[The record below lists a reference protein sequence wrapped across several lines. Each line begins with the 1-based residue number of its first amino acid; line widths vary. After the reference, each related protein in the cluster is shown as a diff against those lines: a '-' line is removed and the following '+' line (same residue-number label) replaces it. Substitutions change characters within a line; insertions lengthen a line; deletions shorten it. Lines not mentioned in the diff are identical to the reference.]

1 MMSQQEMLLDC
12 MSFYQI
18 PVKEV
23 RENHVY
29 TIKAYEIEVES
40 NGLFKLKQQDA
51 VIAPFDDLDE
61 LCRFI
66 LNY

>member
-1 MMSQQEMLLDC
+1 MSQQEILLDC